1 MWQIPPS
8 RAQLRTEKFIVHRT
22 PYTLTPLHL
31 YTYTEE
37 FQERADS
44 PRILTEYPLGHLSV
58 RPTIAIVQVQS
69 YSVLVGHEEVLSAVV
84 PYWTLHAYN
93 SNNPIIPIVIIS
105 LLLTFPIISVILIIA
120 LKLRQIAMAM
130 AIAVGRLL
138 LNVLHL
144 ICHLTWYK
152 RTGDRETKKL
162 RIVTVT
168 VMNCQLR
175 GLYVDGQSSGAI
187 GRLGVIR

>member
-8 RAQLRTEKFIVHRT
+8 RAQLRTEKFVVHRT
-22 PYTLTPLHL
+22 PHPYTLTPLHP

-69 YSVLVGHEEVLSAVV
+69 YSVLVGHEEELSAVV
-84 PYWTLHAYN
+84 PYRTLHAYN
-93 SNNPIIPIVIIS
+93 SYNPIILIVIIP
-105 LLLTFPIISVILIIA
+105 LLLTFPIISVILIIS
-120 LKLRQIAMAM
+120 LKLRQIAI
-130 AIAVGRLL
+130 AIAIDRLL

-144 ICHLTWYK
+144 ICH
-152 RTGDRETKKL
+152 
-162 RIVTVT
+162 
-168 VMNCQLR
+168 
-175 GLYVDGQSSGAI
+175 
-187 GRLGVIR
+187 